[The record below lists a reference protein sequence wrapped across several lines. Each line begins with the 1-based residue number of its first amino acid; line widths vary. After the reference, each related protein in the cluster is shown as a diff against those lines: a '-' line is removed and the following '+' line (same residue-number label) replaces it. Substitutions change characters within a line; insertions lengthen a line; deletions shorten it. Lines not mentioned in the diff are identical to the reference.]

1 MIIIFLINLDVLQC
15 VVKVNYTILV
25 RWSKKLKK
33 FIVMLGNKIL
43 HIQESEDREEQLFW
57 GRNKSYK
64 IEKNLLLFI
73 ITIIDQKLWI

>member
-1 MIIIFLINLDVLQC
+1 
-15 VVKVNYTILV
+15 
-25 RWSKKLKK
+25 
-33 FIVMLGNKIL
+33 MLGNKIL

-57 GRNKSYK
+57 GRNKLYK

>member
-33 FIVMLGNKIL
+33 FIVMLGNKII